1 LEEIGHGLAAGMR
14 MRTSRTSQ
22 GSAPSDAKS
31 ASTTSVS
38 QDLKRFS
45 PYQVLNDAVKAVPS
59 VKYALGI
66 AGVVAA
72 VAIIQAFRIGYRVA
86 FFGAIVMFVLMVLLF
101 IFAKLTRTAQRHFV
115 APVVVLM
122 WSFLLLAIGTACLL
136 FTSVFFR
143 FPLDLRN
150 WLKSNSIAQGSDRGA
165 EPALSMVLAKGVPS
179 APAQP
184 RRSLELGF
192 EILAM
197 RDGTDLFVPLDE
209 GGELA
214 SSVDDYC
221 ILVSPSTS
229 GYLYVL
235 QQDAAGQIQW
245 LFPAND
251 VSEFSSGSNPVAPGE
266 VLTVPADREKVLFLD
281 STMGTE
287 TVVAAFSA
295 TPWLELESALRAE
308 AKNKELRAAS
318 AAKLNL
324 LAGNRGAGGM
334 RRVPAST
341 VNFASVESK
350 RLNGRAYRLPAPLEL
365 NQSSGD
371 FLVVKQSFNH
381 VEPKK

>member
-1 LEEIGHGLAAGMR
+1 

-22 GSAPSDAKS
+22 GSEPPDANS
-31 ASTTSVS
+31 ASTRSVS
-38 QDLKRFS
+38 QDLKQFS

-86 FFGAIVMFVLMVLLF
+86 FFGAIVMFVLMVLLV
-101 IFAKLTRTAQRHFV
+101 IFAKLTQTAQRHFV

-143 FPLDLRN
+143 YPQDLRD
-150 WLKSNSIAQGSDRGA
+150 WLKSNSIAQGSNRAA
-165 EPALSMVLAKGVPS
+165 EPALSTVLAKGVPS

-192 EILAM
+192 EILAR
-197 RDGTDLFVPLDE
+197 RDGTDSFVPLDE

-251 VSEFSSGSNPVAPGE
+251 VSEFSSGSNPVAPGK

-281 STMGTE
+281 STMGAE

-308 AKNKELRAAS
+308 AKNKKLRAPG

-324 LAGNRGAGGM
+324 LASNRGAGGM

-381 VEPKK
+381 VEPRK

>member
-1 LEEIGHGLAAGMR
+1 
-14 MRTSRTSQ
+14 MRTPRTSQ
-22 GSAPSDAKS
+22 RSESPDAKS
-31 ASTTSVS
+31 ASTRSVS
-38 QDLKRFS
+38 QDLKQFS

-72 VAIIQAFRIGYRVA
+72 VAIIQAFRIGYRIA
-86 FFGAIVMFVLMVLLF
+86 FLGAIVMFVLMVLLV
-101 IFAKLTRTAQRHFV
+101 IFAKLTQTAQTHFV
-115 APVVVLM
+115 APVLVLM

-143 FPLDLRN
+143 FPLDLRD
-150 WLKSNSIAQGSDRGA
+150 WLKP
-165 EPALSMVLAKGVPS
+165 ETALSTVLTKGVPP

-192 EILAM
+192 EILAR
-197 RDGTDLFVPLDE
+197 RDGTDSFVPLDE

-251 VSEFSSGSNPVAPGE
+251 VSEFSSGSNPVAPGK
-266 VLTVPADREKVLFLD
+266 VLTVPADREKALFLD

-308 AKNKELRAAS
+308 AKNKKLNAPS
-318 AAKLNL
+318 AAKLDL
-324 LAGNRGAGGM
+324 LAGTRGAGGM

-341 VNFASVESK
+341 VNFDSAESK
-350 RLNGRAYRLPAPLEL
+350 RLNGKAYRLPAPLEL
-365 NQSSGD
+365 NQVSGN
-371 FLVVKQSFNH
+371 FLVIKQSFNH
-381 VEPKK
+381 VASKK